1 MPVVFNYYHRLS
13 AVNKRIYV
21 ASDKVEQLLLP
32 DALPLRPLV
41 NDLAGALQA
50 DKRVQVETICNAL
63 AAGMN
68 ARFGIPPVVIKVL
81 SKRPSDDYGEL
92 HGLYEGVEGRIKV
105 AKITLWMRTAQRK
118 QVVAF
123 KSFLRTFL
131 HEMCHHLD
139 YEHFKFADSFHTEG
153 FYKRE
158 SSLFHQL
165 VAPPEPGK
173 SFDAPGPAL

>member
-1 MPVVFNYYHRLS
+1 MVFNYYHRLS

-21 ASDKVEQLLLP
+21 ASDKVERVLLP
-32 DALPLRPLV
+32 DPLPLQPLAGE
-41 NDLAGALQA
+41 LAGALQA
-50 DKRVQVETICNAL
+50 DQRARVETICNQL
-63 AAGMN
+63 AAGMV
-68 ARFGIPPVVIKVL
+68 ARFGIPPVNIKVL
-81 SKRPSDDYGEL
+81 SKRPSNDYGEL

-123 KSFLRTFL
+123 RSFLRTFL
-131 HEMCHHLD
+131 HEICHHLD

-158 SSLFHQL
+158 SSLFYQL
-165 VAPPEPGK
+165 VPSAAGTRSKSGQEP
-173 SFDAPGPAL
+173 AA

>member
-1 MPVVFNYYHRLS
+1 MVFNYYHRLS
-13 AVNKRIYV
+13 AANKRIYD
-21 ASDKVEQLLLP
+21 ASDKVESILLP
-32 DALPLRPLV
+32 EPTSLRPLAV
-41 NDLAGALQA
+41 QVAEALQT
-50 DKRVQVETICNAL
+50 DQRPQVEVICNEL

-68 ARFGIPPVVIKVL
+68 QRFNIPPVNIKVL
-81 SKRPSDDYGEL
+81 SKRPSNDYGEL

-118 QVVAF
+118 QIVAF
-123 KSFLRTFL
+123 RSFLRTFL

-139 YEHFKFADSFHTEG
+139 YEFLKLGDSFHTEG

-165 VAPPEPGK
+165 MNTP
-173 SFDAPGPAL
+173 DDT

>member
-1 MPVVFNYYHRLS
+1 MVFNYYHRLS
-13 AVNKRIYV
+13 AANKRIYV
-21 ASDKVEQLLLP
+21 ASDRVEQLLLP
-32 DALPLRPLV
+32 DATPLRPLAAA
-41 NDLAGALQA
+41 LADALQA
-50 DKRVQVETICNAL
+50 DQRAAVERICNEL

-68 ARFGIPPVVIKVL
+68 ARYGIPPVTIKVL
-81 SKRPSDDYGEL
+81 SRRPSNDYGEL

-131 HEMCHHLD
+131 HEMCHHFD
-139 YEHFKFADSFHTEG
+139 YEHLKLADSFHTEG

-165 VAPPEPGK
+165 M
-173 SFDAPGPAL
+173 D